1 MSTHSP
7 RTLTCLC
14 FALTCGA
21 VGVSTDCRL
30 EAQYCHQ
37 QDVEMVPLMM
47 EKGYRPTGWL
57 GLILGTRLWY
67 PFYGS
72 AVETDA
78 GFTQQMD
85 TVVRDIGDRG
95 KGVSEGVP
103 PTASRA
109 PAPAPAP
116 ARQAAPRTS
125 APATPAAQTAALRAA
140 APTPDRTFT
149 PSIQASPQPAAV
161 LPAGG
166 TIAAGSFAELSTF
179 MERQQALLMEQQKEA
194 RLEMETKLAQARAD
208 MDELRSEMTA
218 EDRQA
223 ITDEQLLALQA
234 RLGALHTAKLL
245 TDEQLFAAEDLCADF
260 VELQATVP
268 GGVLTQSM
276 IHSTAVQSCG
286 SAAKLHKLVVLSGKM
301 ACDAAFARQLG
312 RKFL

>member
-1 MSTHSP
+1 
-7 RTLTCLC
+7 
-14 FALTCGA
+14 
-21 VGVSTDCRL
+21 
-30 EAQYCHQ
+30 
-37 QDVEMVPLMM
+37 MVPLMM

-72 AVETDA
+72 AIETDA

-95 KGVSEGVP
+95 KVMSEGVP
-103 PTASRA
+103 PAASRTS
-109 PAPAPAP
+109 APAPAP
-116 ARQAAPRTS
+116 ARQAASRTS

-140 APTPDRTFT
+140 APTPDRSFT
-149 PSIQASPQPAAV
+149 PSMQASPQPAAV

-166 TIAAGSFAELSTF
+166 TIAAGSFTELSAF
-179 MERQQALLMEQQKEA
+179 MERQQALLLEQQKEA
-194 RLEMETKLAQARAD
+194 RLEMETKIAEAKAD
-208 MDELRSEMTA
+208 MDQLRSEMTA
-218 EDRQA
+218 RDRQA
-223 ITDEQLLALQA
+223 IADEQLSALQA

-276 IHSTAVQSCG
+276 IHSTAVQSG
-286 SAAKLHKLVVLSGKM
+286 SAAKLHKLVVLSATM